1 MKGMCEEVLRE
12 LGVNDPMLAIAQELE
27 KVALEDEYFKKRKL
41 YPNVDYYSGIMLRA
55 IGIPTSMFTVMFAMS
70 RTVGWIS
77 QWNEMISEGQMRI
90 GRPRQL
96 YCGQEQRA
104 FTRKHLDS
112 VHIEPPERPALHRSE
127 TQGRNIKNFSDEQAA
142 ITRQSSLKITVPP
155 VSTR

>member
-70 RTVGWIS
+70 RTVGWVS
-77 QWNEMISEGQMRI
+77 QWNEMVSEGQMRI
-90 GRPRQL
+90 GRPRQMYVGEQQKDYKRDTKITTQEL
-96 YCGQEQRA
+96 PTQEQARDHV
-104 FTRKHLDS
+104 TRGS
-112 VHIEPPERPALHRSE
+112 
-127 TQGRNIKNFSDEQAA
+127 
-142 ITRQSSLKITVPP
+142 SSLNIVPP
-155 VSTR
+155 PSMDMP